1 MAIFKRGRIY
11 WYKFMW
17 NRKAI
22 RESTRQT
29 NQVVA
34 RNMESAHRT
43 SLAKGEVGI
52 REKKVVP
59 TLSDFCVKRLAPWLE
74 STTSPKTWRDFYRVG
89 LCAIETYKPLAS
101 LPIDQITSENAAE
114 FAAHRRARGAQVS
127 TANSSLR
134 VLRRALKLACEWGL
148 LATAPRIKFLPGERH
163 REFVLSQQEE
173 GLYLASAPEP
183 LASVASVLAE
193 TGLRPEECYR
203 LRWESIT
210 WANGRNGSLIV
221 THGKTA
227 AARRVLPMTPRVRK
241 TLQRRW
247 ESAGTP
253 NEGWIWSAPTRSG
266 HIEPSSLKKQ
276 HARALKLSGVRQ
288 FVLYSLRHTF
298 LTRLGQSGCDTWTL
312 AKIAGHS
319 SITMSA
325 RYVHPSEDAI
335 LVAVER
341 LGGHNFGHNQKQL
354 QHDRSPESPYPI
366 DKQDE
371 EWWAVQGSNL
381 RPPACKAG
389 ALTN

>member
-1 MAIFKRGRIY
+1 MAYAPLKR
-11 WYKFMW
+11 
-17 NRKAI
+17 
-22 RESTRQT
+22 
-29 NQVVA
+29 
-34 RNMESAHRT
+34 
-43 SLAKGEVGI
+43 
-52 REKKVVP
+52 
-59 TLSDFCVKRLAPWLE
+59 
-74 STTSPKTWRDFYRVG
+74 
-89 LCAIETYKPLAS
+89 YKPLAS

-148 LATAPRIKFLPGERH
+148 LATAPKIKLLPGERH

-173 GLYLASAPEP
+173 GRYLASAPEP

-221 THGKTA
+221 THGKTT
-227 AARRVLPMTPRVRK
+227 AARRVLPMTPRVRV
-241 TLQRRW
+241 TLQSRW
-247 ESAGTP
+247 ESAGKP
-253 NEGWIWSAPTRSG
+253 NDGWIWSAPTRSG

-276 HARALKLSGVRQ
+276 HAKALKLSGVRQ

-312 AKIAGHS
+312 ARIAGHS

-325 RYVHPSEDAI
+325 RYVHPSEDAV

-341 LGGHNFGHNQKQL
+341 LGGHNFGHSQKQL
-354 QHDRSPESPYPI
+354 EQDSSSESSYPT

-389 ALTN
+389 ALTS